1 MMYNFWMNVTDY
13 NDLSSIY
20 TPAAYFSSQIPRLNL
35 EGGFQGYFYVWP
47 HGLLGNF
54 QAPNKFAD
62 SAKMIA
68 MMDPILEKMSKM
80 PGIDTKSLIKAPPS
94 ANPFG
99 AFAGL
104 MGNASAPKPL
114 NPRAEMNHFNKRHGP
129 NGDVMTTNGLFDMDS
144 RLLGE
149 AELTNPKLADALRR
163 AHPQVLDGHL
173 RLHVTGGGKV
183 LQENNATSVLP
194 AWRKA
199 FVHILG
205 AGQGTGNVDSMRE
218 LAPNMG
224 AYVNEVILLTLT
236 EKLS

>member
-20 TPAAYFSSQIPRLNL
+20 TPAAYFSSQIPPLNL
-35 EGGFQGYFYVWP
+35 EGGFQGYFYAWP

-68 MMDPILEKMSKM
+68 IIDPILEKMSKM

-99 AFAGL
+99 ALAGL

-129 NGDVMTTNGLFDMDS
+129 NGDVMTANGLFDMDS
-144 RLLGE
+144 HLLGE
-149 AELTNPKLADALRR
+149 AELTNPKLADALRK
-163 AHPQVLDGHL
+163 AHLQVLDGHL

-224 AYVNEVILLTLT
+224 AYVNEVILLTLI
-236 EKLS
+236 ENLG